1 MEESSFGTLPD
12 GRPVRRFVLRNGGVE
27 VEAIEYGAIIT
38 RLLTPD
44 RHGEHG
50 DVVLGFDTLDGY
62 LGESPYLGAVVG
74 RCANRI
80 RHGRFT
86 LDGVTYQLACN
97 DGANHLH
104 GGVRGFDKVLW
115 RGAPAPDGAMPGVT
129 LTYESA
135 DGEEGYPGA
144 LSVQVSYLL
153 SGEGA
158 LHVRYRATTSRPTIV
173 NLTQHSYFNLA
184 ASAGTVLGHELM
196 VNASR
201 FTPVDAGLIPTG
213 ELRAVDA
220 TPFDFR
226 TPISLGARIEE
237 PDRQL
242 SVAGGYDHNFVLD
255 RVDERS
261 LVPAARVVE
270 PQSGRTLEIHTTQP
284 GVQLYSGNF
293 LDGSITGKGGRRYGH
308 RTGFCLE
315 TQHFPDSPNHPDFPS
330 VVLRPNERYES
341 ESVFVFGVTSA
352 S

>member
-1 MEESSFGTLPD
+1 MEVDAT
-12 GRPVRRFVLRNGGVE
+12 
-27 VEAIEYGAIIT
+27 EYGAIIT
-38 RLLTPD
+38 RVLVPD
-44 RHGEHG
+44 QRGELG
-50 DVVLGFDTLDGY
+50 DVVLGFDTLEGY
-62 LGESPYLGAVVG
+62 LASSPYFGAVVG

-80 RHGRFT
+80 AHGRFA

-115 RGAPAPDGAMPGVT
+115 QGTPTSDEAMPGVT
-129 LTYESA
+129 FAYESA

-158 LHVRYRATTSRPTIV
+158 LHVRYRATTNRPTIV

-184 ASAGTVLGHELM
+184 ARDGDVLGHELT

-213 ELRAVDA
+213 ELRPVDG

-226 TPISLGARIEE
+226 TPIAIGTRIGT

-242 SVAGGYDHNFVLD
+242 EVAGGYDHNFVLD
-255 RVDERS
+255 RGDDRS
-261 LVPAARVVE
+261 LALAARVVE
-270 PQSGRTLEIHTTQP
+270 PRSGRTLEVRTTQP
-284 GVQLYSGNF
+284 GLQLYSGNF
-293 LDGSITGKGGRRYGH
+293 LDGSITGKAGRRYGH
-308 RTGFCLE
+308 RSGFCLE
-315 TQHFPDSPNHPDFPS
+315 TQHFPDSPNHPAFPS
-330 VVLRPNERYES
+330 VVLRPDDQYES
-341 ESVFVFGVTSA
+341 ESVYLFGVA
-352 S
+352 